1 MDRARQKTVAKWLRQ
16 QQKIIKRPLYL
27 NVLLGCISA
36 VLLVLQTWLL
46 ALILDGLIMQD
57 VPREHFSSHFIGLFA
72 IFAVRALLLYLR

>member
-36 VLLVLQTWLL
+36 VLLVLQT
-46 ALILDGLIMQD
+46 
-57 VPREHFSSHFIGLFA
+57 
-72 IFAVRALLLYLR
+72 